1 MCKEIIIYNRTR
13 QNGQATLPLPD
24 IPESEWCDFRRDYE
38 SGMTLKK
45 IAEKY
50 YCDSRTVKRFIWY
63 NRSSSELGKQMV
75 PTKLEP
81 FIDRLECLFGR
92 YIENAEHIGICE
104 ISRRITEQ
112 LINEGYSG
120 GERTVRNYL
129 RARYQHVT
137 DPDEPEKGK
146 SNDQDKNNA

>member
-1 MCKEIIIYNRTR
+1 MCKEIIIDNRTR
-13 QNGQATLPLPD
+13 QRGRIPMPD
-24 IPESEWCDFRRDYE
+24 YPESEWCDFRRDYE

-50 YCDSRTVKRFIWY
+50 FCDSRTVKSAILH

-81 FIDRLECLFGR
+81 FIDRLEYLYEN
-92 YIENAEHIGICE
+92 YIDNDEPFGICE
-104 ISRRITEQ
+104 ISRLITDQ
-112 LINEGYSG
+112 LVSEGYTG

-129 RARYQHVT
+129 RARSQPVT
-137 DPDEPEKGK
+137 DPDKPEKGNG
-146 SNDQDKNNA
+146 NDQNKDNT